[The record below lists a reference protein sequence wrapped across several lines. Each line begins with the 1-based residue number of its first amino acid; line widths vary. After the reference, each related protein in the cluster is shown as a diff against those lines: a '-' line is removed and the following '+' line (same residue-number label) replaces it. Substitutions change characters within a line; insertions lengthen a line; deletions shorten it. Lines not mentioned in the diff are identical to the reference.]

1 MIKSNIKS
9 RLENGEN
16 IQQKART
23 QQRNGTYG
31 QFLSDRGKYL
41 PAEFQVVISG
51 DPRSGTG
58 RGLYMAFEAGE
69 AEQLMTYENAKTL
82 IDNNTEEVQDE
93 LKADINAK
101 IKEVNTAISSAN
113 TATKN
118 ANTAIKNA
126 NASTTAANEAAK
138 KANEAAENIKDA
150 VGIDDTAPHITKTYS
165 SNKIEDMAQVN
176 WLAEYIFETI
186 KFMRS
191 TGKVEN
197 GIITVTS
204 SAELTAMQYGLID
217 VDFLKKN
224 TEYSLSWESSRT
236 GANGGG
242 IGVYGLTGSTFT
254 QINTEKQHVTSEKL
268 NFNTGEYEKIRFTF
282 VSGSTGSSKGDTAVF
297 WDIMLNEGE
306 NSVPY
311 MKNAK
316 DMAKEIAEIES
327 ILKNIQVYEDL
338 DAVCDVT
345 GITKQ
350 DYTAAEFLQALP
362 RNTAITFTCRVADTS
377 VHKIT
382 DLPVPSGIIFVYTG
396 KTRNYNRLNVCSA
409 VNKSD
414 IYTYMYNSTV
424 EDSKFGWEKMLSKS
438 DVVNNFLTTDTTK
451 VAAAPTVKQLKEE
464 VNELNVNIKGLITRK
479 TYSSDNIIV
488 VGSQTSIQYDV
499 KQLISAPEGYDFLC
513 YDLYIGGVGW
523 VNVGLIQ
530 RGNGIFV
537 LKNTTASNQTVN
549 FVIYATYIKKL

>member
-1 MIKSNIKS
+1 MADISKELEAWRTAIYGKDVRQAQIDLSNKLNEEVENNTKSVNKTETEIK
-9 RLENGEN
+9 
-16 IQQKART
+16 
-23 QQRNGTYG
+23 
-31 QFLSDRGKYL
+31 
-41 PAEFQVVISG
+41 
-51 DPRSGTG
+51 
-58 RGLYMAFEAGE
+58 E
-69 AEQLMTYENAKTL
+69 AETARAAAEDKRVSAEKNRETAESNRVDAETKRQEDTKEA
-82 IDNNTEEVQDE
+82 
-93 LKADINAK
+93 
-101 IKEVNTAISSAN
+101 IKNCN
-113 TATKN
+113 TATEK
-118 ANTAIKNA
+118 ALEAVEDVQGAI
-126 NASTTAANEAAK
+126 
-138 KANEAAENIKDA
+138 D
-150 VGIDDTAPHITKTYS
+150 IDDTAPADVKTYS

-350 DYTAAEFLQALP
+350 DYTAGLFCLTVQVEKKFPGLCQRKIQLQ
-362 RNTAITFTCRVADTS
+362 
-377 VHKIT
+377 
-382 DLPVPSGIIFVYTG
+382 
-396 KTRNYNRLNVCSA
+396 
-409 VNKSD
+409 
-414 IYTYMYNSTV
+414 
-424 EDSKFGWEKMLSKS
+424 
-438 DVVNNFLTTDTTK
+438 
-451 VAAAPTVKQLKEE
+451 Q
-464 VNELNVNIKGLITRK
+464 
-479 TYSSDNIIV
+479 
-488 VGSQTSIQYDV
+488 
-499 KQLISAPEGYDFLC
+499 
-513 YDLYIGGVGW
+513 
-523 VNVGLIQ
+523 
-530 RGNGIFV
+530 
-537 LKNTTASNQTVN
+537 
-549 FVIYATYIKKL
+549 